1 MVADRSDQIKLA
13 VFASGN
19 GTNFTALVDY
29 VQENLPQV
37 SIVRLIVD
45 HRDAYVIERA
55 RKAQIPTT
63 YINYVKAGSKHEA
76 EAQIMAQLTSDQVQ
90 GILLAGFMRIIGAD
104 LLAAFPNKII
114 NIHPALLPS
123 FPGQH
128 GIEDAFDYGVKVTGV
143 TIHYI
148 NSQIDSGRIIAQQ
161 PVRIEEDD
169 DLASLAAKIH
179 AVEHRLYPQTLK
191 YLVEKGVFTV

>member
-19 GTNFTALVDY
+19 GTNFTALADY

-63 YINYVKAGSKHEA
+63 YINYVKAGSKHKA

-128 GIEDAFDYGVKVTGV
+128 GIQDAFDYGVKVTGV

-161 PVRIEEDD
+161 PIRIEEDD

-179 AVEHRLYPQTLK
+179 AVEHQLYPQTLK